1 MIKFDVT
8 YTLPQ
13 HHFIDFTMYIEDN
26 KDALLNIHLP
36 SWRPGRYEIGNFAQ
50 NVQQVTV
57 TNAMQQP
64 LKSFKTGKDTWQIEA
79 GNESQVI
86 IRYRYYAAVLNAG
99 SSYLDETQLY
109 LNPVNCFMF
118 AAGRTQEPIQVR
130 LVIPGNYHVATQL
143 PKLTKHTLIADNYD
157 TLADS
162 PLIASS
168 SMKHLQYRVD
178 TTDFHIWF
186 QGEVVLDEKRI
197 VDDFT
202 KFTLEQIKLFGDCEC
217 KDYHFLMQMLPV
229 NFHHGVEHLN
239 SSVNALGPGIKL
251 MEDALYNDFV
261 GLCSHE
267 LFHLWNVKRIRPTS
281 MLPYQF
287 DKENYS
293 NMGYVYEGVTTYYG
307 DLILWRSGVYTF
319 EQLCAELDVH
329 LNKHFNNYGRYNHSL
344 ADSSTDTWLDG
355 YAPGIPDRKVN
366 IYTEGLLA
374 ALILDAHCISQ
385 TEGEYCLDDMLK
397 QLYTDAYK
405 RGLGYDEAIWKA
417 TIESITGHRYD
428 WYFDEII
435 HGRGLIEKHLD
446 KALALLGLQ
455 MQTSETDILQ
465 NEFGIRAQQI
475 NEKVVIYQVAPNSN
489 AYLNG
494 VAIGDQ
500 IIELNSVPVSNLEML
515 LLLLGKQSEPIITI
529 IRNNESYDYTLQDK
543 GSFFMNHHLM
553 QDAQADTQAERN
565 FNKWMKPSKVS
576 VPLTQS

>member
-79 GNESQVI
+79 GSESLVI
-86 IRYRYYAAVLNAG
+86 VRYRYYAAVLNAG
-99 SSYLDETQLY
+99 SSYLDESQLY

-118 AAGRTQEPIQVR
+118 ADGRTQEPIQVR

-157 TLADS
+157 ALADS
-162 PLIASS
+162 PLIASA

-202 KFTLEQIKLFGDCEC
+202 KFTIEQIKLFGDCEC

-239 SSVNALGPGIKL
+239 SSVNALGPGSKL
-251 MEDALYNDFV
+251 MEDALYTDFV

-287 DKENYS
+287 EKENYS

-307 DLILWRSGVYTF
+307 DLILWRSGVYSF
-319 EQLCAELDVH
+319 EQFCAELDVH

-374 ALILDAHCISQ
+374 AMILDAHCIAQ

-405 RGLGYDEAIWKA
+405 KGLGYDEALWKA
-417 TIESITGHRYD
+417 TIERITGHRYD
-428 WYFDEII
+428 WYFEEII
-435 HGRGLIEKHLD
+435 HGRGQIEKHLD
-446 KALALLGLQ
+446 KALALLGLKI
-455 MQTSETDILQ
+455 QTSTTDILQ
-465 NEFGIRAQQI
+465 NKYGIRAQQV
-475 NEKVVIYQVAPNSN
+475 NEKVVIYQMAPNSN
-489 AYLNG
+489 SYQNG

-500 IIELNSVPVSNLEML
+500 IIELNSIPVVNLEML
-515 LLLLGKQSEPIITI
+515 LLLLGQQQEPIITVL
-529 IRNNESYDYTLQDK
+529 RNNETYDYPLQDQ
-543 GSFFMNHHLM
+543 GSYFMNHHLM
-553 QDAQADTQAERN
+553 MDAQADTKAQRN
-565 FNKWMKPSKVS
+565 FNKWMKPSKAS
-576 VPLTQS
+576 TTAANS

>member
-13 HHFIDFTMYIEDN
+13 HHFIDFTMYIEGN
-26 KDALLNIHLP
+26 KDSLLNIHLP

-79 GNESQVI
+79 GTESQVI

-143 PKLTKHTLIADNYD
+143 SKLTKHTLLADNYD
-157 TLADS
+157 ALADS
-162 PLIASS
+162 PLIASA

-178 TTDFHIWF
+178 NTDFHVWF

-202 KFTLEQIKLFGDCEC
+202 RFTSEQVKLFGDCEC
-217 KDYHFLMQMLPV
+217 KDYHFLMQMLPE

-251 MEDALYNDFV
+251 MEDALYTDFV

-267 LFHLWNVKRIRPTS
+267 LFHLWNVKRIRPSS

-307 DLILWRSGVYTF
+307 DLILWRSGVYSF
-319 EQLCAELDVH
+319 EQFCAELDVH

-405 RGLGYDEAIWKA
+405 KGLGYNEALWKA
-417 TIESITGHRYD
+417 TIERITGHRYD

-465 NEFGIRAQQI
+465 NKYGIRALQV

-529 IRNNESYDYTLQDK
+529 IRNNESYDYTLHDK
-543 GSFFMNHHLM
+543 GSYFMNHHLM
-553 QDAQADTQAERN
+553 QDTQADTNAQRN

-576 VPLTQS
+576 VPVKQS